1 MKIIAIKNGSSSDIR
16 PLLDRMFALRANVFD
31 GRLGWKVLTRD
42 GHERDPFDELDPI
55 YILAITARND
65 VVGSVRL
72 LPATGK
78 TMLSSVFPQLVED
91 QTFSPHARMVE
102 SSRFCVDTTIE
113 RNGRIGLHHVT
124 RLMFAGIL
132 EWCLSRGHTEVVTVT
147 DLAIERILGRAGWS
161 LRRLGSPQT
170 IGKGKALAGILAA
183 NREIFGRIKPP
194 GYVSDLNR
202 FLKPEPTVSS

>member
-1 MKIIAIKNGSSSDIR
+1 MKIIAIKNGSSGT
-16 PLLDRMFALRANVFD
+16 LLDRMFALRAKVFD
-31 GRLGWKVLTRD
+31 GRLGWKVLAHD
-42 GHERDPFDELDPI
+42 GRERDLFDELDPV
-55 YILAITARND
+55 YILAVTARDD
-65 VVGSVRL
+65 VVGCARL

-91 QTFSPHARMVE
+91 ETFSPHARMVE
-102 SSRFCVDTTIE
+102 SSRFCVDTAIQQK
-113 RNGRIGLHHVT
+113 GRSGLHHVT

-161 LRRLGSPQT
+161 LHRLGSAQT
-170 IGKGKALAGILAA
+170 IGEGKALAGILAVD
-183 NREIFGRIKPP
+183 RETFGRVKPP
-194 GYVSDLNR
+194 GYVSDLNC